1 MSDESRV
8 FETGARR
15 DNADG
20 KGRMDLL
27 PWNAIIE
34 LSKHCERGAKHYG
47 ENNVRMG
54 IPFHSLADSGAR
66 HLAKWIAGIQD
77 EPTHLVA
84 ACWNL
89 MWLLEQTIT
98 KPELNDMPWVNPTL
112 SIFYGMINN
121 EPVYRGR
128 TPEHPD
134 DVADRLKKIAES
146 GDQYEYTWGDLC
158 KAVEMG
164 INPVYV
170 DGKLCV
176 TLPEKW

>member
-1 MSDESRV
+1 MCEQREFS
-8 FETGARR
+8 TGAVR

-47 ENNVRMG
+47 ENNVRKG
-54 IPFHSLADSGAR
+54 IPFHSLADSGSR
-66 HLAKWIAGIQD
+66 HLAKWIAGITD

-98 KPELNDMPWVNPTL
+98 KPELNDMPWTTWRKVDEPTETVITKDEIIKEARKHL
-112 SIFYGMINN
+112 CC
-121 EPVYRGR
+121 
-128 TPEHPD
+128 EHPD
-134 DVADRLKKIAES
+134 DVADREKKIR
-146 GDQYEYTWGDLC
+146 EY
-158 KAVEMG
+158 VQSFPQNIE
-164 INPVYV
+164 
-170 DGKLCV
+170 
-176 TLPEKW
+176 

>member
-1 MSDESRV
+1 MAEQRE
-8 FETGARR
+8 FNTGAVR

-47 ENNVRMG
+47 ENNVRKG

-66 HLAKWIAGIQD
+66 HLAKWIAGITD

-98 KPELNDMPWVNPTL
+98 RPELNDMPWSTA
-112 SIFYGMINN
+112 
-121 EPVYRGR
+121 
-128 TPEHPD
+128 EHPD
-134 DVADRLKKIAES
+134 DVADREKKIRES
-146 GDQYEYTWGDLC
+146 GDNLTWDDAC
-158 KAVEMG
+158 KLLKNIPEELKG
-164 INPVYV
+164 TWLYSKSGQWIIRIPE
-170 DGKLCV
+170 DGGN
-176 TLPEKW
+176 EE